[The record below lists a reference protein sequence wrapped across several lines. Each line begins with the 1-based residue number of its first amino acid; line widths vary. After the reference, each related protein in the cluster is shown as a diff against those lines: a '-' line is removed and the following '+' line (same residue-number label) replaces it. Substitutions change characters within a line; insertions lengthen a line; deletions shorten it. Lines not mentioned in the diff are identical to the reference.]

1 MAAILV
7 YPTDLPSAYEWLE
20 EIAGVPVRSEQDVQ
34 ALKEKWEEANPHA
47 FIIINEFMFSGGL
60 AMWVKRMTIHEGE
73 RADLSRSSN
82 FHKTGNVAEWKNAAM
97 ASMPCLSDA
106 AIVAAMYR
114 QSRTSVGI
122 WTAINGRPLSG
133 GCQLPVSS
141 YIIPA
146 DTPLFLLAAKIL
158 LYRQA

>member
-60 AMWVKRMTIHEGE
+60 AM
-73 RADLSRSSN
+73 
-82 FHKTGNVAEWKNAAM
+82 
-97 ASMPCLSDA
+97 
-106 AIVAAMYR
+106 
-114 QSRTSVGI
+114 
-122 WTAINGRPLSG
+122 
-133 GCQLPVSS
+133 
-141 YIIPA
+141 
-146 DTPLFLLAAKIL
+146 
-158 LYRQA
+158 